1 MGEGDIWLNHMDE
14 RRFDVDSL
22 LKWPPK
28 TLLAAYL
35 KRADFLPSNT

>member
-28 TLLAAYL
+28 TLQAACSEC
-35 KRADFLPSNT
+35 ADFLPSNT